1 MGRGITRNLKREET
15 IQGNLALLKQQEFN
29 NRYSQIGE
37 RAERIWRRGEILG
50 AYLYCYSSAH
60 RTMDIAKQYIDRAHN
75 HGQIPYSGTVFIAE
89 ELTQARGRY
98 KREWFAPHGGLWFS
112 YILFPEVESPYLHLY
127 PLVTGIACC
136 EALRDMG
143 IEVKLKWI
151 NDLMFA
157 GRKLGG
163 ILGETYFSPSKET
176 YLIFG
181 IGINVNNFL
190 PEVIKHLAISIKEI
204 TKEETDLDAILC
216 LTLVKLIW
224 YIGLLHEA
232 EIVGDTREIIEIWRQ
247 YTDSL
252 GREAIYGEDL
262 IRRKGEKVE
271 ILDID
276 PYGGLVIRSCKTKDI
291 RTVYSGELIYL
302 SKRKRWLR

>member
-1 MGRGITRNLKREET
+1 MGRSIIRNPQREET
-15 IQGNLALLKQQEFN
+15 IQKNLAFLKQQEFKR
-29 NRYSQIGE
+29 RYLQTGE
-37 RAERIWRRGEILG
+37 KAERIWQRGEIVG
-50 AYLYCYSSAH
+50 AHLYCYASAH
-60 RTMDIAKQYIDRAHN
+60 RTMDIAKQYIDRMHN
-75 HGQIPYSGTVFIAE
+75 HGQIPYSGTVFVAE

-98 KREWFAPHGGLWFS
+98 KREWYAPHGGLWFS
-112 YILFPEVESPYLHLY
+112 YMLFPEVESPYLHLY

-143 IEVKLKWI
+143 IEAKLKWI

-163 ILGETYFSPSKET
+163 ILGETYFSPSKEA
-176 YLIFG
+176 YFIFG
-181 IGINVNNFL
+181 IGINVNNSL
-190 PEVIKHLAISIKEI
+190 PRGLKHMAISIKEI
-204 TKEETDLDAILC
+204 TKKEMEIDHILG

-232 EIVGDTREIIEIWRQ
+232 EIAGNTNEIIEIWRQ
-247 YTDSL
+247 YSDSL

-262 IRRKGEKVE
+262 IKEKGEKVR

-276 PYGGLVIRSCKTKDI
+276 PYGGLIIRSCKTKDI
-291 RTVYSGELIYL
+291 RTVYSGELIYC
-302 SKRKRWLR
+302 